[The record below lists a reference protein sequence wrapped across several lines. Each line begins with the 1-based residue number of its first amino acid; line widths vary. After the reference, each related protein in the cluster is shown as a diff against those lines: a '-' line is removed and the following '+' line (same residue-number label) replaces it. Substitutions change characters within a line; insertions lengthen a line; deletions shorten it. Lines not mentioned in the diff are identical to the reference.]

1 MSTRSDAL
9 ALLKV
14 LIAAAWA
21 DSRLSQS
28 EINYIKTLM
37 KRFHLKEADWI
48 ELEPWLEDAPTEAET
63 EEFFRELLAR
73 IASPGARAEVVAHL
87 EEMMKA
93 DAKIT
98 AEEHDFLEQY
108 AMILRNASTVE
119 LLVRRMRGLFA
130 RRQNFRPLDLD
141 EFLRN
146 KILFKLRRRI
156 GDGQI
161 TPDMYRLCL
170 LGGLMGVVAR
180 ADNEVGGREM
190 EEVRKQ
196 IEFRGKFDPEALD
209 VLMTIIEEESVR
221 GLDRARLI
229 AEYTA
234 NAGFD
239 ERIELLDLLFAV
251 AAADGGLKH
260 AELEELRAISAAMHL
275 SHKQYIDAK
284 LRSKG
289 DKGRMQPPV

>member
-1 MSTRSDAL
+1 
-9 ALLKV
+9 
-14 LIAAAWA
+14 
-21 DSRLSQS
+21 
-28 EINYIKTLM
+28 
-37 KRFHLKEADWI
+37 
-48 ELEPWLEDAPTEAET
+48 LEDPPSEAET

-73 IASPGARAEVVAHL
+73 VASPGGRNEVVAHL
-87 EEMMKA
+87 EQMMKA
-93 DAKIT
+93 DAQIT

-119 LLVRRMRGLFA
+119 LLVRKMRGLFG
-130 RRQNFRPLDLD
+130 RRQHSRPLDLD

-156 GDGQI
+156 GNDQI
-161 TPDMYRLCL
+161 TPETYRLCL
-170 LGGLMGVVAR
+170 LGGLMGIVAR
-180 ADNEVGGREM
+180 ADDDVGEAEM
-190 EEVRKQ
+190 EEVRRHIQ
-196 IEFRGKFDPEALD
+196 FRGKFDREALD
-209 VLMTIIEEESVR
+209 ILMTIIEEESVR

-251 AAADGGLKH
+251 AAADGNLKH

-275 SHKQYIDAK
+275 SHRQYIDAK
-284 LRSKG
+284 LRANQK
-289 DKGRMQPPV
+289 